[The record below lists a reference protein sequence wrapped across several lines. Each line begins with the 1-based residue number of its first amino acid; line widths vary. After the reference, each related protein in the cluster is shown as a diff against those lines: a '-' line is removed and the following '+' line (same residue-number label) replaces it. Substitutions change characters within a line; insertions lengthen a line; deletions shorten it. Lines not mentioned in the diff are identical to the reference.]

1 MKYDY
6 IIVGAGSAGCVIASR
21 LSDDPNNSILLLEAG
36 PDYPDFEHY
45 PDDLKFGYNQTAS
58 AVDAPHNYSFQGNT
72 TPEQTTPIP
81 VPRGRVVGGS
91 SAINGQV
98 LLRGVPEDYDAW
110 AAMGNDQWGFTDVL
124 PYLRKLETDTDI
136 HDDFHGSEGPIP
148 VRRHKRD
155 TWLPAQN
162 AFYAGFR
169 ALGHPDDPDM
179 NHPESAGVGPI
190 PMNNPNGIRMSTALT
205 YLAECRHRLN
215 LTIKPNVT
223 THRVIFD
230 GNRATGVEVESD
242 GERFVV
248 EASQVILSCGA
259 IGSPQLLMLSGVG
272 PKAVL
277 DGLSIPL
284 VLEVPGVGQNLRDHP
299 NVRVPIEVQD
309 DFPLNPEDPR
319 SQVALRYTATGSDLR
334 NDIQIMASSFSSPI
348 SGDPLEAEG
357 IRFTCIL
364 ELAYGSG
371 NLKITSTDP
380 NVQPE
385 LNYNY
390 FQDDPRD
397 LERLREAVRKCIEVL
412 EHDDYKP
419 IVKQMLEPQPA
430 DLVSDD
436 TLDFW
441 LKRNVTTTHHIS
453 GTCKM
458 GPDSDSMAVVDQQG
472 NVKGLQGLRVA
483 DASIMPDCIR
493 ANTNCTTIM
502 IGERVADWIM
512 QGQ

>member
-21 LSDDPNNSILLLEAG
+21 LSDDPSKSILLLEAG
-36 PDYPDFEHY
+36 PDYPEFEHY

-58 AVDAPHNYSFQGNT
+58 AIDAPHNWSFQGNP
-72 TPEQTTPIP
+72 TPEQPDPMP

-98 LLRGVPEDYDAW
+98 LLRGIPEDYDGW

-136 HDDFHGSEGPIP
+136 HDDFHGTEGPIP
-148 VRRHKRD
+148 VRRFKQD

-162 AFYAGFR
+162 AFYAACR
-169 ALGHPDDPDM
+169 AQGHPHDPDM
-179 NHPESAGVGPI
+179 NHPESGGVGPI
-190 PMNNPNGIRMSTALT
+190 PMNNPNGIRMSTSLT
-205 YLAECRHRLN
+205 YLAACRHRLN
-215 LTIKPNVT
+215 LTVKPNVT
-223 THRVIFD
+223 THRVIFE
-230 GNRATGVEVESD
+230 GKRATAVEVESD

-248 EASQVILSCGA
+248 EGSEIILCSGA
-259 IGSPQLLMLSGVG
+259 IGSPQLLMLSGV
-272 PKAVL
+272 
-277 DGLSIPL
+277 IPI
-284 VLEVPGVGQNLRDHP
+284 VQEVPGVGQNLRDHP
-299 NVRVPIEVQD
+299 NIRVPVEVQD

-319 SQVALRYTATGSDLR
+319 SQVVVRYTATGSDLR
-334 NDIQIMASSFSSPI
+334 NDVQIMASSFSSPI

-371 NLKITSTDP
+371 HLKITSTDP

-397 LERLREAVRKCIEVL
+397 LSRMREAVRKCLQVL

-419 IVKQMLEPQPA
+419 IFKSVLEPQPA
-430 DLVSDD
+430 DLESDD
-436 TLDFW
+436 ALDSW
-441 LKRNVTTTHHIS
+441 LKRTVSTSQHIS
-453 GTCKM
+453 GTCKNRTRTRWPWWTNGAGSKDWKACVWPTRPSCPIAS
-458 GPDSDSMAVVDQQG
+458 GPTPTAPQS
-472 NVKGLQGLRVA
+472 
-483 DASIMPDCIR
+483 
-493 ANTNCTTIM
+493 
-502 IGERVADWIM
+502 
-512 QGQ
+512 

>member
-248 EASQVILSCGA
+248 EASRVILSCGA

-334 NDIQIMASSFSSPI
+334 NDIQIMAFFADLGRPP
-348 SGDPLEAEG
+348 GG
-357 IRFTCIL
+357 R
-364 ELAYGSG
+364 G
-371 NLKITSTDP
+371 NPVHLH
-380 NVQPE
+380 
-385 LNYNY
+385 LGAG
-390 FQDDPRD
+390 
-397 LERLREAVRKCIEVL
+397 LRLR
-412 EHDDYKP
+412 
-419 IVKQMLEPQPA
+419 
-430 DLVSDD
+430 
-436 TLDFW
+436 
-441 LKRNVTTTHHIS
+441 
-453 GTCKM
+453 
-458 GPDSDSMAVVDQQG
+458 
-472 NVKGLQGLRVA
+472 
-483 DASIMPDCIR
+483 
-493 ANTNCTTIM
+493 
-502 IGERVADWIM
+502 
-512 QGQ
+512 

>member
-21 LSDDPNNSILLLEAG
+21 LSEDSNKSIMLLEAG
-36 PDYPDFEHY
+36 PDYPTFEQY

-58 AVDAPHNYSFQGNT
+58 AVGAPHNWSFQGNT
-72 TPEQTTPIP
+72 TPEQPNPIP
-81 VPRGRVVGGS
+81 IPRGRVVGGS

-98 LLRGVPEDYDAW
+98 LLRGIPEDYDAW
-110 AAMGNDQWGFTDVL
+110 AAMGNYEWGFTDVL
-124 PYLRKLETDTDI
+124 PFLRKLETDTDI
-136 HDDFHGSEGPIP
+136 HDDFHGSDGPIP
-148 VRRHKRD
+148 VRRHAKEN
-155 TWLPAQN
+155 WLPAQN
-162 AFYAGFR
+162 AFHAGFS
-169 ALGHPDDPDM
+169 AQGHPHDPDM
-179 NHPESAGVGPI
+179 NHPESTGVGPI
-190 PMNNPNGIRMSTALT
+190 PMNNPNGIRMSTSLT
-205 YLAECRHRLN
+205 YLSEARHRLN

-223 THRVIFD
+223 THRVIFE
-230 GNRATGVEVESD
+230 GKRAVGVDVESD
-242 GERFVV
+242 GERFTV
-248 EASQVILSCGA
+248 EGSQIILTSGA

-272 PKAVL
+272 PASVL
-277 DGLSIPL
+277 SELGIPV

-309 DFPLNPEDPR
+309 DFPLDPEEPR
-319 SQVALRYTATGSDLR
+319 SQVALRYTAAGSDLR
-334 NDIQIMASSFSSPI
+334 NDMQILASSFSSPI

-371 NLKITSTDP
+371 NLRITSTDP

-397 LERLREAVRKCIEVL
+397 LSRMREAVKKCVQAL

-419 IVKQMLEPQPA
+419 IVKQLLEPQPA
-430 DLVSDD
+430 DMESDE
-436 TLDFW
+436 TLDLW
-441 LKRNVTTTHHIS
+441 IKRSVTTTQHIS

-458 GPDSDSMAVVDQQG
+458 GPDSDPMAVVDQRG
-472 NVKGLQGLRVA
+472 NVKGLEGLRVA

-502 IGERVADWIM
+502 IGEKIATWINEA
-512 QGQ
+512 